1 VFQLKAHQHNRRIAM
16 RAKLT
21 FNARELSPFEIEHVS
36 GGMAVEGEPQ
46 GDVPTEPLLVIGKAG
61 TTGPLPILFDLP

>member
-1 VFQLKAHQHNRRIAM
+1 MKAKTISH
-16 RAKLT
+16 
-21 FNARELSPFEIEHVS
+21 ARELTSFEIEHVS

-46 GDVPTEPLLVIGKAG
+46 GPCQPEPLLVIGKAG